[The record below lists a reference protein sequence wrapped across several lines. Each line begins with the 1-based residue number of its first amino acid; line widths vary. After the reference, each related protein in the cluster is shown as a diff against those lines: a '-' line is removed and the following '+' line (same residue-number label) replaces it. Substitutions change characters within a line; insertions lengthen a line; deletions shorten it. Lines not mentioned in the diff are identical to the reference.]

1 MSMKREFY
9 LKPQTQRELLA
20 MEQGLCAASVVLDD
34 TRGLEAKGHEVGN
47 TYTFENDGSGSGSE
61 FSMTW
66 D

>member
-1 MSMKREFY
+1 
-9 LKPQTQRELLA
+9 
-20 MEQGLCAASVVLDD
+20 MEQGICVASVVLDD

-47 TYTFENDGSGSGSE
+47 TYTFDNDGSASGNGTG

>member
-47 TYTFENDGSGSGSE
+47 TYTFENNGSGSGSE

>member
-20 MEQGLCAASVVLDD
+20 MEQGLCAASVYEKNNNIN
-34 TRGLEAKGHEVGN
+34 TKGHEVGN
-47 TYTFENDGSGSGSE
+47 TYTFDVDGESNG
-61 FSMTW
+61 FSVKW

>member
-1 MSMKREFY
+1 MKTEREFY

-20 MEQGLCAASVVLDD
+20 MEQGICAASVVLDD

-47 TYTFENDGSGSGSE
+47 TYTFENNGSGSGSE